1 MSERRENARSCGLRN
16 IASKSNSFRVSLLM
30 GGLRTG
36 MWGEQGSMGI
46 TIRDAD
52 DEVPA
57 GEVGDI
63 GHNSASEGASLLS
76 SGGQNAASLVSPEG

>member
-1 MSERRENARSCGLRN
+1 
-16 IASKSNSFRVSLLM
+16 
-30 GGLRTG
+30 

-52 DEVPA
+52 DGLPA

-63 GHNSASEGASLLS
+63 GHNSAREGASLLS